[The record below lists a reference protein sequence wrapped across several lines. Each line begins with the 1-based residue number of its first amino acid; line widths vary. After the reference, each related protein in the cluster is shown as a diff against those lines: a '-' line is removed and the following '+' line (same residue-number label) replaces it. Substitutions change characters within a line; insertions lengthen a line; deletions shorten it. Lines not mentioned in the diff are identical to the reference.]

1 MNKKKNP
8 GWRTYEEIAT
18 HVLNQCSEEFG
29 LARFEGKQMVAGKSG
44 TEWQVD
50 ARGWSKDG
58 LTHVIVEC
66 KKHSDTGISQAITAS
81 LAYVMTDTCAA
92 GGFLVSPNGLQAGG
106 KKVAAAEGIHEIK
119 LDPVSTTSAYFGE
132 WLGSL
137 RAGFTDQVDVSLGEH
152 VLIQLI
158 DRDGNVTQ
166 VYDSEKDKSRS

>member
-1 MNKKKNP
+1 MNKKKDP
-8 GWRTYEEIAT
+8 AWRSYEEIAAY
-18 HVLNQCSEEFG
+18 VLNQCAAEFG
-29 LARFEGKQMVAGKSG
+29 LDRFEGKQLVAGKCG

-58 LTHVIVEC
+58 SIHVVVEC
-66 KKHSDTGISQAITAS
+66 KKHTDTGISQAITAS
-81 LAYVMTDTCAA
+81 LAYVMTDTGAA

-119 LDPVSTTSAYFGE
+119 LDPASTTSAYFGE

-137 RAGFTDQVDVSLGEH
+137 RAGFTDHVNVNIGEH

-158 DRDGNVTQ
+158 DKDGNVTQ
-166 VYDSEKDKSRS
+166 AYDSEMD